1 MTSRLSKLSIE
12 EIRERYARS
21 DEPVTPQAL
30 NKLKRDP
37 RQGVRQLYEALKKR
51 YERDTAE
58 RTRLDAMLNFERV
71 LWRAGVQHIAG
82 VDEVGMGPLAGP
94 VIAAAVVFPP
104 HTELTGIDDSKR
116 LDLEQ
121 REDAERRIRAV
132 AAGIGIGRVEVEEI
146 DTINIYHAG
155 LLAMRRAVEA
165 LPMRPQHVLVDARSI
180 PGVDVPQ
187 NCFNKG
193 DGINFSIAAASIIAK
208 THRDRLMDELARAHP
223 EYGFERHKGYCT
235 PEHQEAIRRHGP
247 CAIHRR
253 SFTFIRE
260 LRGEYSALFYDLKA
274 RLERAAAAAEI
285 QAVEDEVA
293 ACREALAEY
302 EQRKLKLMLTR
313 RWKAL

>member
-1 MTSRLSKLSIE
+1 VPSRLSKLSID
-12 EIRERYARS
+12 EIRERYARA
-21 DEPVTPQAL
+21 DEPVSAQTL
-30 NKLKRDP
+30 SKLKRDP
-37 RQGVRQLYEALKKR
+37 RQGVRVIYEALKKR
-51 YERDTAE
+51 HERDSAE

-104 HTELTGIDDSKR
+104 HTELHGIDDSKK

-121 REDAERRIRAV
+121 RVDAERRIRE
-132 AAGIGIGRVEVEEI
+132 AASGIGIGRAEVAEI

-187 NCFNKG
+187 NCFDKG
-193 DGINFSIAAASIIAK
+193 DGLDFSIAAASIVAK
-208 THRDRLMDELARAHP
+208 VHRDALMDELSREHP
-223 EYGFERHKGYCT
+223 DYGFDRHKGYCT
-235 PEHQEAIRRHGP
+235 PEHQDAIRRLGP
-247 CAIHRR
+247 CTIHRK

-260 LRGEYSALFYDLKA
+260 LRGEYSALFYDLKR
-274 RLERAAAAAEI
+274 RLDEAAAAAEL
-285 QAVEDEVA
+285 
-293 ACREALAEY
+293 EAIDNELGASRGALSDN
-302 EQRKLKLMLTR
+302 EQRKLRLVLSR
-313 RWKAL
+313 RWRAL

>member
-1 MTSRLSKLSIE
+1 MRQI
-12 EIRERYARS
+12 YA
-21 DEPVTPQAL
+21 T
-30 NKLKRDP
+30 
-37 RQGVRQLYEALKKR
+37 LKKR
-51 YERDTAE
+51 YERDSAE

-104 HTELTGIDDSKR
+104 HTELHGIDDSKK

-121 REDAERRIRAV
+121 RVDAERRIRAV
-132 AAGIGIGRVEVEEI
+132 ASGIAIGRAEVAEI
-146 DTINIYHAG
+146 DTVNIYHAG

-165 LPMRPQHVLVDARSI
+165 LPIRPQHVLVDARNI

-193 DGINFSIAAASIIAK
+193 DGLDFSIAAASIVAK
-208 THRDRLMDELARAHP
+208 VHRDRLMDELAREHP

-235 PEHQEAIRRHGP
+235 PEHQDAIRRLGP
-247 CAIHRR
+247 CAIHRT

-260 LRGEYSALFYDLKA
+260 LRGEYSHVVL
-274 RLERAAAAAEI
+274 
-285 QAVEDEVA
+285 
-293 ACREALAEY
+293 
-302 EQRKLKLMLTR
+302 
-313 RWKAL
+313 